1 MEAFRYGLPIVMT
14 SMMTKRRVPTLLL
27 SDFMILCYV
36 MSSGFDT
43 QMVAWTLIAI
53 PILVFIIIIVM
64 RRVSAMIRSP
74 SCRKLKSFNRFKSNT
89 TTESTQNSTA
99 NTPLSAQLLI
109 QPTSTVVSYGIKDI
123 D

>member
-1 MEAFRYGLPIVMT
+1 MT

-27 SDFMILCYV
+27 SSFMILCYV
-36 MSSGFDT
+36 LSSGFDT
-43 QMVAWTLIAI
+43 QMVARTLIAT
-53 PILVFIIIIVM
+53 PIAVFIIIIVM
-64 RRVSAMIRSP
+64 RRVYAMIRSS
-74 SCRKLKSFNRFKSNT
+74 SCHKLKSFNHFKSNT

-109 QPTSTVVSYGIKDI
+109 QPTSTVVSYGIKDT